1 MDFDIYEQYK
11 AIKLPKPV
19 LLGSEKHIK
28 DPYRQRLVKLTP
40 EEVVRQKTVRF
51 LEQELKV
58 PLYCIRLEQS
68 MRHYQVASNIRA
80 DIVIE
85 GQHKR
90 KNEINPIA
98 VVECKAEHVALTEPV
113 VQQAMDYADSMGCD
127 YIFLTNGVTMRV
139 GKWVEEK
146 KAYLWLEKLPTYAEM
161 CQGKFKPVQ
170 QVETFERAL
179 FGQWEQAIEECYRF
193 NEFGKDTPKKMLAFM
208 INLWQCLL
216 DVSHTLPKRQ
226 YRLFEVLEDWGN
238 RELSFG
244 NSGGG
249 VFAGLYRSFLVKY
262 KRQKLV
268 VDLGFSSYGTF
279 SRSDLVRTA
288 LCVGIEIKNQ
298 RHHSLQLS
306 MDDNLLCHGNRF
318 QVTHSGRIG
327 VGNIGSGKVEELKK
341 GLEKCYPDVLVDNKI
356 VLGTLI
362 NDKLFYLDDFAVVTL
377 MENLISYALIR
388 DDYRTFLISKRKKQQ

>member
-1 MDFDIYEQYK
+1 MNFDICAQYK
-11 AIKLPKPV
+11 AIKLRKPT
-19 LLGSEKHIK
+19 LFGGEKYIK
-28 DPYRQRLVKLTP
+28 DPYRQKYVKLTP

-68 MRHYQVASNIRA
+68 MRHYQVNSNIRA

-85 GQHKR
+85 GQRKR

-98 VVECKAEHVALTEPV
+98 VVECKAQHVALTEPV

-146 KAYLWLEKLPTYAEM
+146 KVYLWLEKLPTYVEM

-170 QVETFERAL
+170 QTEPFVRAP
-179 FGQWEQAIEECYRF
+179 FGQWEQAIEDCYWF
-193 NEFGKDTPKKMLAFM
+193 NEFGKDTPKKMLPFM

-226 YRLFEVLEDWGN
+226 YRLFEVLEDWEN

-244 NSGGG
+244 DHSGGSYYG
-249 VFAGLYRSFLVKY
+249 VYRSFLIRY
-262 KRQKLV
+262 KRQKMV
-268 VDLGFSSYGTF
+268 VSFGFNSFGTG
-279 SRSDLVRTA
+279 SI
-288 LCVGIEIKNQ
+288 LCVGIENRIHS
-298 RHHSLQLS
+298 HHSLQLS
-306 MDDNLLCHGNRF
+306 MDKNLLCHGNRF

-327 VGNIGSGKVEELKK
+327 VGNIGSGKIEELKK
-341 GLEKCYPDVLVDNKI
+341 GLEKCYPDILVDNKI

-362 NDKLFYLDDFAVVTL
+362 NDRLFYLDDAAVVTL

-388 DDYRTFLISKRKKQQ
+388 DDYRTFLISKRKKAIK

>member
-68 MRHYQVASNIRA
+68 MRHYQVDSNIRA

-113 VQQAMDYADSMGCD
+113 VHQVMDYADNMGCD

-139 GKWVEEK
+139 GKWV
-146 KAYLWLEKLPTYAEM
+146 
-161 CQGKFKPVQ
+161 
-170 QVETFERAL
+170 
-179 FGQWEQAIEECYRF
+179 
-193 NEFGKDTPKKMLAFM
+193 
-208 INLWQCLL
+208 
-216 DVSHTLPKRQ
+216 
-226 YRLFEVLEDWGN
+226 
-238 RELSFG
+238 
-244 NSGGG
+244 
-249 VFAGLYRSFLVKY
+249 
-262 KRQKLV
+262 
-268 VDLGFSSYGTF
+268 
-279 SRSDLVRTA
+279 
-288 LCVGIEIKNQ
+288 
-298 RHHSLQLS
+298 
-306 MDDNLLCHGNRF
+306 
-318 QVTHSGRIG
+318 
-327 VGNIGSGKVEELKK
+327 
-341 GLEKCYPDVLVDNKI
+341 
-356 VLGTLI
+356 
-362 NDKLFYLDDFAVVTL
+362 
-377 MENLISYALIR
+377 
-388 DDYRTFLISKRKKQQ
+388 

>member
-68 MRHYQVASNIRA
+68 MRHYQVDSNIRA

-113 VQQAMDYADSMGCD
+113 VHQVMDYADNMGCD

-170 QVETFERAL
+170 QTEPFVRAP
-179 FGQWEQAIEECYRF
+179 FGQWEQAIEECYQF
-193 NEFGKDTPKKMLAFM
+193 NEFGRDTPKKMLPFM

-226 YRLFEVLEDWGN
+226 YRLFEVLEDWEN

-327 VGNIGSGKVEELKK
+327 VGNIGSGKIEELKK

-362 NDKLFYLDDFAVVTL
+362 NDRLFYLDDAAIVTL

>member
-1 MDFDIYEQYK
+1 MNFDICAQYK
-11 AIKLPKPV
+11 AIKLRKPT
-19 LLGSEKHIK
+19 LFGGEKYIK
-28 DPYRQRLVKLTP
+28 DPYRQKYVKLTP

-68 MRHYQVASNIRA
+68 MRHYQVNSNIRA

-85 GQHKR
+85 GQRKR

-98 VVECKAEHVALTEPV
+98 VVECKAQHVALTEPV
-113 VQQAMDYADSMGCD
+113 MQQAMDYADSMGCD

-146 KAYLWLEKLPTYAEM
+146 KVYLWLEKLPTYAEM

-170 QVETFERAL
+170 QTEPFVRAP
-179 FGQWEQAIEECYRF
+179 FGQWEQAIEDCYWF
-193 NEFGKDTPKKMLAFM
+193 NEFGKDTPKKMLPFM

-226 YRLFEVLEDWGN
+226 YRLFEVLEDWEN

-244 NSGGG
+244 NSSGGRFEG
-249 VFAGLYRSFLVKY
+249 MYRSFLVKY
-262 KRQKLV
+262 KFQTIEV
-268 VDLGFSSYGTF
+268 SLGFSSYSTF
-279 SRSDLVRTA
+279 SRPELARTA
-288 LCVGIEIKNQ
+288 LCIGINNKNHV
-298 RHHSLQLS
+298 HHSLQLS
-306 MDDNLLCHGNRF
+306 MDDNVLCHGNHF
-318 QVTHSGRIG
+318 KVTHSGRIG
-327 VGNIGSGKVEELKK
+327 VGNIGSGKIEELKK
-341 GLEKCYPDVLVDNKI
+341 GLEKCYPDILVDNKI

-362 NDKLFYLDDFAVVTL
+362 NDRLFYLDDAAVVTL

>member
-1 MDFDIYEQYK
+1 MNFNICAQYK
-11 AIKLPKPV
+11 AIKLHKPV
-19 LLGSEKHIK
+19 LLGGEKYIK
-28 DPYRQRLVKLTP
+28 DPYRQKLVKLTP

-68 MRHYQVASNIRA
+68 MRHYQVNSNIRA

-85 GQHKR
+85 GQRKR
-90 KNEINPIA
+90 KNEVNPIA
-98 VVECKAEHVALTEPV
+98 VVECKAEYVALTEPV

-146 KAYLWLEKLPTYAEM
+146 KVYLWLEKLPTYVEM

-170 QVETFERAL
+170 QTEPFVRAP
-179 FGQWEQAIEECYRF
+179 FGQWEQAIEECYRL
-193 NEFGKDTPKKMLAFM
+193 NEFGKDTPKKMLPFM
-208 INLWQCLL
+208 INLRQCLL

-244 NSGGG
+244 NHSGGSYY
-249 VFAGLYRSFLVKY
+249 GLYRSFLIRY
-262 KRQKLV
+262 KRQKIIV
-268 VDLGFSSYGTF
+268 SFGFNCFGT
-279 SRSDLVRTA
+279 STI
-288 LCVGIEIKNQ
+288 LCVGIEE
-298 RHHSLQLS
+298 RAHSHHSLQLS
-306 MDDNLLCHGNRF
+306 MDKNLLCHGNRF

-327 VGNIGSGKVEELKK
+327 VGNIGSGKIEELRK
-341 GLEKCYPDVLVDNKI
+341 GLEKCYPDILVDNKI

-362 NDKLFYLDDFAVVTL
+362 NDRLFYHDDAAVVTL
-377 MENLISYALIR
+377 MENLISYALVRDEYREYLIR
-388 DDYRTFLISKRKKQQ
+388 RNKRISNK